1 MLEDNPEVAFSL
13 LMTESSPSP
22 AVPETPPSTPVP
34 LPSTIGPA
42 HLKGYMDSEDGDF
55 SGSSIDDMDI
65 GA

>member
-34 LPSTIGPA
+34 LPSTSPA
-42 HLKGYMDSEDGDF
+42 HLEGYMDSEDGDS
-55 SGSSIDDMDI
+55 SGSSTDDMDI